1 MDHIGIDVHKRDSQ
15 IYILA
20 AGGEVVEQRLRT
32 ESERFSAVLGPRPRA
47 RILIEASTDSEWVA
61 RCLEALGH
69 EVIVAD
75 PNFAPMYATRS
86 RKVKTDRRDARA
98 LAEACLLGAYS
109 PAHRLS
115 DPQRHVRGRLGVR
128 DALVHTRTR
137 YISVIRALLRQQGY
151 RVPSGSAEGF
161 IQRVRALPLPGR
173 LLSVVA
179 PPLAVMR
186 PLNRQLAY
194 SDATIEHLA
203 VQDPRVPR
211 LRSVPSIGPVTAAAF
226 LAAIDD
232 AGRFHHAHQLEA
244 SLGLVPR
251 ESSTGETQ
259 RRGPIT
265 KAGHSR
271 VRWLLV
277 QAALSR
283 APLRSASGETDDSS
297 GALSRNAVRITMP
310 PSSRR
315 IVSGALST
323 VAGVSA
329 RERKAVRRALL
340 IRPHCPSASCASAPS
355 VRQRAV
361 LSKPLRASPMPAP
374 ASGTDEW
381 TPSRRPSGRDG
392 SESSSAG
399 RR

>member
-1 MDHIGIDVHKRDSQ
+1 MDHIGIDVHKRESQ

-20 AGGEVVEQRLRT
+20 EGGEIIERRIRT
-32 ESERFSAVLGPRPRA
+32 EAERFAAVLGSRPHA

-61 RCLEALGH
+61 RCLEALGHH

-98 LAEACLLGAYS
+98 LAEACLLGAYR

-137 YISVIRALLRQQGY
+137 YISLIRALLRQHGY

-161 IQRVRALPLPGR
+161 IQRVRDLPLPGR

-179 PPLAVMR
+179 PLLAVMR
-186 PLNRQLAY
+186 HLNQQLAY
-194 SDATIEHLA
+194 SDARIEHLA

-211 LRSVPSIGPVTAAAF
+211 LRSVPCVGPVTAAAF
-226 LAAIDD
+226 LAAVDD
-232 AGRFHHAHQLEA
+232 AQRFRHAHQLEA
-244 SLGLVPR
+244 YLGLVPR
-251 ESSTGETQ
+251 EYSSGESQ

-271 VRWLLV
+271 TRWLLI
-277 QAALSR
+277 QAAVSI
-283 APLRSASGETDDSS
+283 LRRRPPQAE
-297 GALSRNAVRITMP
+297 ALQTWALRLAARRGKHVAVVALA
-310 PSSRR
+310 RR
-315 IVSGALST
+315 L
-323 VAGVSA
+323 AGILY
-329 RERKAVRRALL
+329 ALL
-340 IRPHCPSASCASAPS
+340 
-355 VRQRAV
+355 
-361 LSKPLRASPMPAP
+361 
-374 ASGTDEW
+374 
-381 TPSRRPSGRDG
+381 RDG
-392 SESSSAG
+392 TVFEPQHVRPPHPTAAAALVNA
-399 RR
+399 

>member
-1 MDHIGIDVHKRDSQ
+1 MNHIGIDVHKMESQ

-20 AGGEVVEQRLRT
+20 AGGEVVEQRIRT
-32 ESERFSAVLGPRPRA
+32 EPERFGAVLGARPRA

-98 LAEACLLGAYS
+98 LAEACLLGAYR

-137 YISVIRALLRQQGY
+137 YISLIRALLRQHGY
-151 RVPSGSAEGF
+151 RVPSGSAERF
-161 IQRVRALPLPGR
+161 VDRVQTLPLPGR

-179 PPLAVMR
+179 PLLAVMGH
-186 PLNRQLAY
+186 LNRQLVY

-232 AGRFHHAHQLEA
+232 VGRFHHAHHLEA
-244 SLGLVPR
+244 YLGLVPR
-251 ESSTGETQ
+251 EYSSGETQ

-265 KAGHSR
+265 KAGHSHT
-271 VRWLLV
+271 RWLLI
-277 QAALSR
+277 QAAVSI
-283 APLRSASGETDDSS
+283 LRRHPPQAEELWTW
-297 GALSRNAVRITMP
+297 ALRIAARRGKHIAVVALA
-310 PSSRR
+310 RR
-315 IVSGALST
+315 L
-323 VAGVSA
+323 AGILY
-329 RERKAVRRALL
+329 ALL
-340 IRPHCPSASCASAPS
+340 
-355 VRQRAV
+355 
-361 LSKPLRASPMPAP
+361 
-374 ASGTDEW
+374 
-381 TPSRRPSGRDG
+381 RDG
-392 SESSSAG
+392 SVFQPQRVRPPRPTAAALVNV
-399 RR
+399 